1 MTKREEKEQRE
12 VKKIGLIQE
21 AVSQFRKSEIFKRA
35 VSTILVSAFLG
46 SCYFFISWKDR
57 FVVINGLPII
67 VEETKEAVKV
77 IDKKVY
83 RIDRKLAID
92 SAIDFQ
98 YKKGM
103 QDDITEMKA
112 DIKTLIA
119 RH

>member
-1 MTKREEKEQRE
+1 MTTREKQEAE
-12 VKKIGLIQE
+12 KIGLVKKYVNE
-21 AVSQFRKSEIFKRA
+21 FRKSEIFKRA

-57 FVVINGLPII
+57 FIVINGLPII
-67 VEETKEAVKV
+67 VEETKEAVRV